1 MTSPAPD
8 TSADWGYNDHSVDSA
23 GGLDVGKATA
33 PSDPMSF
40 VPNDGAPISGSPD
53 PLSGELSGGADW
65 GYPNGQHGTQS
76 TNP

>member
-1 MTSPAPD
+1 MHHAPLD
-8 TSADWGYNDHSVDSA
+8 T
-23 GGLDVGKATA
+23 GGLDVGKASA

-65 GYPNGQHGTQS
+65 GYPSGQHGTQS